1 MSEKIKVANELILR
15 EKYRIANMQHHITI
29 ENLGRQRISKIKRL
43 KNYTAPEN
51 IDNYKKQYLYR

>member
-29 ENLGRQRISKIKRL
+29 KNLGRQRISKIKRL